1 LNEPP
6 EIARRY
12 RVTIGMERKG
22 DRPKMQPISR
32 EIALLIRAGN
42 TLISIE
48 TADEQR
54 AVEIIR
60 QACDGDGRT
69 VYDWSM
75 TQGLRPLNQDG
86 FGSIDEDDRKP
97 RSALHFIRDQ
107 GPAQAVYIFKDFAPH
122 GRDAEVHRTL
132 RDLLPVLAANG
143 SAIVLVDSQPLP
155 DEVRR
160 LSVAKE
166 LGWPSAEELEEV
178 VKETFNRIRKSS
190 KDGVVGQITKREM
203 EQLVQTLRGLSC
215 EQAGRVVSEAIL
227 DDSKL
232 SGDDIARVVESK
244 RTLLGTTGC
253 LEAIAVDFSIEDVAG
268 LSNLKSW
275 LKLRRD
281 GYTSRATEF
290 GLEPPRGVLMLGVP
304 GCGKSL
310 CAKAVAADWKMPLLR
325 LDPGVLYQKYIGES
339 ESQLRRALAQAEAM
353 APVVMW
359 IDEIEKAFASASS
372 GSSSDG
378 GLSKRMFGTLLS
390 WMQDHRHPIFTIATA
405 NDVSALPPELM
416 RKGRFDEV
424 FFIDLPTESVRAEV
438 VKVHLRRRQ
447 RDPANYRLAELAAA
461 SEGFS
466 GSELEQVVVSG
477 LFDAFAAQSE
487 LKTEHLLE
495 AIRRTKPLSTLAAE
509 TIGTLREWASDRCV
523 NAD

>member
-1 LNEPP
+1 
-6 EIARRY
+6 
-12 RVTIGMERKG
+12 MERKG
-22 DRPKMQPISR
+22 NRPKMQPISR
-32 EIALLIRAGN
+32 ELALLIRAGN

-48 TADEQR
+48 TADEER
-54 AVEIIR
+54 AVEIVLA
-60 QACDGDGRT
+60 ACSIEDRC

-75 TQGLRPLNQDG
+75 TRGIKTLNRDG
-86 FGSIDEDDRKP
+86 FGSLDESDHKP
-97 RSALHFIRDQ
+97 LSALHVIRDQ
-107 GPAQAVYIFKDFAPH
+107 GPAQSVYIFKDFAPH

-132 RDLLPVLAANG
+132 RDLLPVLAGNG
-143 SAIVLVDSQPLP
+143 SAIILVDSQPLP

-160 LSVAKE
+160 LSVAME
-166 LGWPSAEELEEV
+166 LGWPAAEELERV

-190 KDGVVGQITKREM
+190 KGSVVGDINKREM
-203 EQLVQTLRGLSC
+203 EHLVQTLRGLSC
-215 EQAGRVVSEAIL
+215 EQARRVVAAAIL
-227 DDSKL
+227 EDSRL
-232 SGDDIARVVESK
+232 TGDDIARIIESK

-253 LEAIAVDFSIEDVAG
+253 LEAIAVDFSIDDVAG
-268 LSNLKSW
+268 LANLKSW
-275 LKLRRD
+275 LKLRRG
-281 GYTSRATEF
+281 GYTSRAKEF

-359 IDEIEKAFASASS
+359 IDEIEKAFASASA

-424 FFIDLPTESVRAEV
+424 FFIDLPAAAVREEV
-438 VKVHLRRRQ
+438 LRVHLRRRQ
-447 RDPANYRLAELAAA
+447 RDPSNYSLSDLAAA

-487 LKTEHLLE
+487 LETQHLLA
-495 AIRRTKPLSTLAAE
+495 AIQRTKPLSTLASE
-509 TIGTLREWASDRCV
+509 TIGTLREWAADRCV